1 MRTKLVLRVI
11 KIIVSVSLIAVL
23 IASVD
28 WRDIFSHL
36 DDFSPG
42 PAMLAVLL
50 LSVQYLVSAW
60 KWQKSLKLHGVHYS
74 FGYLLRIL
82 CIGFFFNNFLPSSV
96 GGDAYRAYRTFP
108 NASRPAYSISA
119 IIVERAMGLMVL
131 VLFGYLAAIY
141 LVVRD
146 ELQFGRTLVAL
157 GAIGGILVVLA
168 ILGRHAGLVTRL
180 THKLGKVPKLEP
192 LLESLRTIKKHKQ
205 HLPGLVGMSIVFQ
218 SFAIFAIALLFAALA
233 LPGKIVESGFTAAA
247 AGVAGMIPISINGIG
262 VVEGSFAVAATLANL
277 PYGEA
282 VVVALFIR
290 FFGLVSSVLFGVLYI
305 FERDANK
312 QTDKGQTSK
321 MDHLP
326 HKARYLLQTTVS
338 NPAELLRLVRV
349 ALISGWCRWIKRCT
363 GKNTVVG
370 EGAVLINS
378 TNISI
383 GANCLIKDRVYMRAG
398 IDGRIV
404 LEDGVALNSFA
415 QFYGH
420 GGIYIGRDSQVG
432 PNVVVTTTGH
442 DYLSAELESEY
453 AEIRIGERVWI
464 GANCTIIGGVTIG
477 DHAVIGAGAVV
488 VNDIPAH
495 SLAVGV
501 PARVV
506 RKFDDRNDPV
516 ATNAAK

>member
-1 MRTKLVLRVI
+1 MLV
-11 KIIVSVSLIAVL
+11 
-23 IASVD
+23 ASVE
-28 WRDIFSHL
+28 WREILSHL

-42 PAMLAVLL
+42 PAIVAVLL
-50 LSVQYLVSAW
+50 LSVQYPVSAW
-60 KWQKSLKLHGVHYS
+60 KWQKALKLHGVDYP

-108 NASRPAYSISA
+108 DASRPAYSISS
-119 IIVERAMGLMVL
+119 IIVERALGLIVL
-131 VLFGYLAAIY
+131 VLFGYLAAVY
-141 LVVRD
+141 LVLRD
-146 ELQFGRTLVAL
+146 ELQFGRVLVAL
-157 GAIGGILVVLA
+157 GAAGGIVVVLA
-168 ILGRHAGLVTRL
+168 ILGRHAGFVTRL
-180 THKLGKVPKLEP
+180 TRKLSRVPRLEP
-192 LLESLRTIKKHKQ
+192 VMESLRTIKRHKQ
-205 HLPGLVGMSIVFQ
+205 HFPGLVGMSVLFQ
-218 SFAIFAIALLFAALA
+218 GFAILSISLLFAALA
-233 LPGKIVESGFTAAA
+233 WPGRIAESGFTAAA

-305 FERDANK
+305 LERDENK
-312 QTDKGQTSK
+312 KTDKGRASK

-326 HKARYLLQTTVS
+326 HKARYLLQTTFS
-338 NPAELLRLVRV
+338 NPAELVRLLRV
-349 ALISGWCRWIKRCT
+349 ALISGWCRWVKRCT
-363 GKNTVVG
+363 GRNTVVG

-378 TNISI
+378 NNITI

-420 GGIYIGRDSQVG
+420 GGIHIGKDSQVG

-442 DYLSAELESEY
+442 DYLSEELESEY
-453 AEIRIGERVWI
+453 AGIRIGERVWI

-506 RKFDDRNDPV
+506 RTFDDRDGP
-516 ATNAAK
+516 ATTDAAD